1 MRIQAV
7 TQTQIHLKLLLP
19 YEIFFDRHDVTHV
32 VAETSEGSYGFLP
45 NRLDCVAPLTP
56 GILTF
61 NCEKDGE
68 IFVAVDEGVLI
79 KTGNTVL
86 VSVRSAI
93 LGTDLATLRSAVDK
107 QFLALNEQ
115 AQQVRTVMA
124 KLESSFL
131 NRFRL

>member
-1 MRIQAV
+1 M
-7 TQTQIHLKLLLP
+7 
-19 YEIFFDRHDVTHV
+19 THV

-45 NRLDCVAPLTP
+45 NRLDCVAPLPP

-107 QFLALNEQ
+107 EFLALNEQ